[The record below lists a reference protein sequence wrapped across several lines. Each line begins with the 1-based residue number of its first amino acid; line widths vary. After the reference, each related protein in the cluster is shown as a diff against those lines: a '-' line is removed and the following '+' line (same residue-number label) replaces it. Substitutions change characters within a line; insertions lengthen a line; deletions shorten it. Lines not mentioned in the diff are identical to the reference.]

1 MIRRYGSRPMEIL
14 LVEDNLAD
22 AGLTIVALKN
32 IQMQHRL
39 TLTVDGVEAM
49 AFLRQQ
55 GIFHRAPR
63 PDLVLLDLGL
73 AKKDGREVL
82 AEIRA
87 DENLKSIPVVI
98 LTASVRDT
106 DYLKSQ
112 LMGVDAYLVKPV
124 NMTDFL
130 NVIRQLRGRWLANMS
145 LPQEVQDEYAAAT
158 MHSGE

>member
-14 LVEDNLAD
+14 LVEDSFAD

-158 MHSGE
+158 MHSGQ

>member
-14 LVEDNLAD
+14 LVEDNFAD

>member
-22 AGLTIVALKN
+22 AGLTIQALKN

-49 AFLRQQ
+49 LFLRQQ

>member
-14 LVEDNLAD
+14 LVEDNFAD

-145 LPQEVQDEYAAAT
+145 LPQEVHDEYAAAT
-158 MHSGE
+158 MHSGQ

>member
-98 LTASVRDT
+98 LTASPRDT

-158 MHSGE
+158 MHSGQ